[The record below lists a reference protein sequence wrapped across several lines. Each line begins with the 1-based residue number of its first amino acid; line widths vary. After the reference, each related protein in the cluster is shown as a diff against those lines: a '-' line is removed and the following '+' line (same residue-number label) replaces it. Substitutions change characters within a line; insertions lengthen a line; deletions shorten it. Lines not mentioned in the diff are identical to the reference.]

1 MSSIV
6 FKKKLTGCVYFDR
19 YWCFCFAFFCF
30 QDVVVDVVFNFVVVV
45 VAGVTVAGVAVAGV
59 VVAGAVVLFNFKIN
73 ILKIVVQSPML
84 K

>member
-30 QDVVVDVVFNFVVVV
+30 QDVVVVDVVFNFVVVV
-45 VAGVTVAGVAVAGV
+45 VVAGV
-59 VVAGAVVLFNFKIN
+59 VVADAVVAGVVVLFNFKIN

>member
-45 VAGVTVAGVAVAGV
+45 VVAGVAVTGA
-59 VVAGAVVLFNFKIN
+59 VVAGVVVLFNFKIN